1 MLLPATLCPEFA
13 AYNAWQCCAG
23 CDGCQTKCHGGS
35 GAAHQNDPGQSSSDE
50 KPPIVDAACQSYCKV
65 RICSCVPRRWRAGS
79 GSCFVSNPEPFN
91 PAPLP
96 AAARQGALSGMQADL
111 VQDAGPLSSNKSDLA
126 SVFPAPRLPSGD
138 GGDTSGVAASRAAS
152 VPGDGG

>member
-1 MLLPATLCPEFA
+1 MLCRLRRMPDEVSR
-13 AYNAWQCCAG
+13 WQRS
-23 CDGCQTKCHGGS
+23 GS
-35 GAAHQNDPGQSSSDE
+35 SKRPGPVVGRGEAAHRGRSLPVVLQSA
-50 KPPIVDAACQSYCKV
+50 KPLLCRACF
-65 RICSCVPRRWRAGS
+65 CVPPRRWPRG
-79 GSCFVSNPEPFN
+79 GSCFVFSPESFN

-138 GGDTSGVAASRAAS
+138 DGDTSGVASSRAAS
-152 VPGDGG
+152 EPGDGG